1 MEMQA
6 VRVIEAIMKTTIKI
20 PEEEEEVDMCNAF
33 EELLHDSREEGIQQG
48 KMDAL
53 KGLVHDG
60 LLSLQEAARRAN
72 MTEAAFKTEMQK
84 G

>member
-1 MEMQA
+1 
-6 VRVIEAIMKTTIKI
+6 
-20 PEEEEEVDMCNAF
+20 
-33 EELLHDSREEGIQQG
+33 
-48 KMDAL
+48 MDAL